1 MRSTIK
7 FKLAASRQQGATL
20 VITMIVLLVL
30 TMLAVNSTSSN
41 RVQSVMARNNQFQ
54 LEAWNKS
61 YSELTARINAINNL
75 PADTGIPDFINRL
88 SETGNNDIFTNLTPL
103 SDLNVA
109 AAREVTAAIRL
120 VKIDCLD
127 EGSGFSTGVIGTN
140 DLILSSLTNLR
151 TGGTTTNQIGISS
164 NQRQRLSVNFTYGQ
178 KGVCTAEEE
187 ISNNVDIPVP
197 GSVSS

>member
-1 MRSTIK
+1 
-7 FKLAASRQQGATL
+7 
-20 VITMIVLLVL
+20 
-30 TMLAVNSTSSN
+30 
-41 RVQSVMARNNQFQ
+41 VMARNNQFQ